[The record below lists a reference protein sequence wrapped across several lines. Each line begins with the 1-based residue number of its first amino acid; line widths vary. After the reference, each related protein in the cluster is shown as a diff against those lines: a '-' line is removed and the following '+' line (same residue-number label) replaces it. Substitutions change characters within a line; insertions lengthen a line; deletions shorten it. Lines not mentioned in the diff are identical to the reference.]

1 MKPITNFIPYLF
13 LFAVLSLH
21 SCKSSEDVN
30 NLTITLSGVV
40 KQEIPV
46 DLYINQYLDY
56 IKDQDLS
63 GKINGSYILSSG
75 SFTVDL
81 NDILQQQEHFS
92 DMEISK
98 LKLVKNITL
107 RNKEKGSFDL
117 SQFNGMKIFG
127 GDKRAFLSEATSD
140 DPDEL
145 IFIVKDS
152 DLLNHVTKAG
162 KLTYFITTDTEIEL
176 TDVDVVELL
185 MDITMD
191 VELSVTLQE

>member
-1 MKPITNFIPYLF
+1 MRTIRNFIPYLF
-13 LFAVLSLH
+13 LFAVMSLS
-21 SCKSSEDVN
+21 SCESKEDVN
-30 NLTITLSGVV
+30 NLTITLNGVV

-81 NDILQQQEHFS
+81 SDILQQQEHFS

-107 RNKEKGSFDL
+107 RNKKKGAFDL
-117 SQFNGMKIFG
+117 SQFNGMKIFV
-127 GDKRAFLSEATSD
+127 GDKRALLTEATSD

-145 IFIVKDS
+145 IFIVKDN
-152 DLLNHVTKAG
+152 DLLNYVTKAG
-162 KLTYFITTDTEIEL
+162 KLTYFITTDTEIEI
-176 TDVDVVELL
+176 TEVDVVELL

-191 VELSVTLQE
+191 VELSVTL

>member
-1 MKPITNFIPYLF
+1 MKLITNFIPYLF
-13 LFAVLSLH
+13 LFAVLSLS
-21 SCKSSEDVN
+21 SCESKEDVN
-30 NLTITLSGVV
+30 NLTITLNGVV

-46 DLYINQYLDY
+46 NLYINQYLDY

-81 NDILQQQEHFS
+81 SDILQQQDHFS

-107 RNKEKGSFDL
+107 RNKKKGTFDL
-117 SQFNGMKIFG
+117 SHFNGMKIFV
-127 GDKRAFLSEATSD
+127 GDKRALLAETTSD

-145 IFIVKDS
+145 IFIVKDN
-152 DLLNHVTKAG
+152 DLLNYVTKAG
-162 KLTYFITTDTEIEL
+162 KLTYFITTDSEIEI

-191 VELSVTLQE
+191 VELSVTL

>member
-81 NDILQQQEHFS
+81 NDILQQEHFPIWKS
-92 DMEISK
+92 AS
-98 LKLVKNITL
+98 
-107 RNKEKGSFDL
+107 
-117 SQFNGMKIFG
+117 
-127 GDKRAFLSEATSD
+127 
-140 DPDEL
+140 
-145 IFIVKDS
+145 
-152 DLLNHVTKAG
+152 
-162 KLTYFITTDTEIEL
+162 
-176 TDVDVVELL
+176 
-185 MDITMD
+185 
-191 VELSVTLQE
+191 